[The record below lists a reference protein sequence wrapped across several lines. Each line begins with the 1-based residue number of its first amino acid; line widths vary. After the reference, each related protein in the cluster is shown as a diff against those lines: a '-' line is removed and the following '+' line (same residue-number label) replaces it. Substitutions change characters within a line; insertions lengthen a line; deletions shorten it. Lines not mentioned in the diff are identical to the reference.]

1 MKIKPSQ
8 KRIEFERFL
17 LSLGIRDRN
26 PITYPKYV
34 EERILDHI
42 YPELT
47 IYFTVR
53 DYKNK
58 KSYLYEYYK
67 KYSKKK
73 TADLLSKIKYN
84 QKNNIFEV
92 IWMIDGNLRNLTIS
106 DSKIILFAFIKE
118 MRKKIFLKKLL
129 YLPVEIHN
137 PNPNDILMCKPTG
150 SQVVEIPENFMIGVK
165 QRASLYK
172 RLGFGELDEDL
183 RQYAIYDENMIL
195 HPI

>member
-8 KRIEFERFL
+8 KRIKFERFL

-34 EERILDHI
+34 EERILNNI
-42 YPELT
+42 YPELA

-73 TADLLSKIKYN
+73 TIDLLSKIKYN
-84 QKNNIFEV
+84 QKTSISEI
-92 IWMIDGNLRNLTIS
+92 IWAIEGNLKRLTTN
-106 DSKIILFAFIKE
+106 DNKTILFAFIKE
-118 MRKKIFLKKLL
+118 IKTII
-129 YLPVEIHN
+129 PVGKCKYF
-137 PNPNDILMCKPTG
+137 PKPKDILMCRPTG
-150 SQVVEIPENFMIGVK
+150 SQVVEIPENFMIGAR

-172 RLGFGELDEDL
+172 RLGFGELDEDF